1 MKVSA
6 IPINKTISSLYEFLG
21 LELTKNA
28 EAFHIGTHEEIRGAL
43 PKAVTPFRNAFFEI
57 SLVLGGSPLEYRI
70 NDKTFHTPEKYLVF
84 NAPGQVHHW
93 QGIQPDLSGFVMFFR
108 PEFVGRVFQE
118 KALSDFPFFNI
129 YEANL
134 FKLSPKRAAQCQ
146 FYYQQIHEN
155 FHSGE
160 SSAQELI
167 KANLQAILWLCNQ
180 VYEEMNQGK
189 GKQKETDGL
198 VARYRHLVN
207 EHFLTA
213 TTVNEYADLLSIT
226 PNYLSQLIRETLG
239 KNAKSIIDE
248 RIMLEAD
255 YLLSYSDLSIKE
267 ICYRLNFQEPTH
279 FTRFFKKHRG
289 MTPGNF
295 RK

>member
-1 MKVSA
+1 MKTSA
-6 IPINKTISSLYEFLG
+6 IPINQTISELYGFLG
-21 LELTKNA
+21 LELSKNA
-28 EAFHIGTHEEIRGAL
+28 EAFYIGTHEGIRGVL
-43 PKAVTPFRNAFFEI
+43 PEAITPFRNAFFEI

-70 NDKTFHTPEKYLVF
+70 NNKTFRTPEKYLVF
-84 NAPGQVHHW
+84 NAPGQVHQW

-118 KALSDFPFFNI
+118 KALNDFPFFNI

-134 FKLSPKRAAQCQ
+134 FDLSPKRAEQCR

-155 FHSGE
+155 FHGGD
-160 SSAQELI
+160 SSAQALV

-180 VYEEMNQGK
+180 IYEDLNK
-189 GKQKETDGL
+189 GNSAQKEVDGL
-198 VARYRHLVN
+198 VASYRHLVN
-207 EHFLTA
+207 ENFLEA
-213 TTVNEYADLLSIT
+213 TTVNEYADMLHIT

-255 YLLSYSDLSIKE
+255 YLLTYSDLSVKE